1 MTRIVSYLFDD
12 HDQARRAVAELERAG
27 FTANEVSLVARAD
40 DGTLT
45 NEPLDVSG
53 AATGAE
59 IGGVAGAGAGILAAL
74 GVLAIPGIGPVV
86 AAGMLATTLV
96 TATGGAVAGGLIGA
110 LTDFGV
116 DAADADV
123 YAEGIR
129 RGSSLVTVRTS
140 EDRWQEADSL
150 LRLLAP
156 VNTANR
162 RDEFVQSGWSQSE
175 NDAENYPPI
184 DQRKDRPGSYR

>member
-1 MTRIVSYLFDD
+1 MTRIVSYLYDD
-12 HDQARRAVAELERAG
+12 HAQARRAVEELENAD
-27 FTANEVSLVARAD
+27 FSSNEVSLVARAE

-45 NEPLDVSG
+45 NEPTDVSG

-74 GVLAIPGIGPVV
+74 GMLAIPGIGPVV

-110 LTDFGV
+110 LTDYGV
-116 DAADADV
+116 DPADADI

-140 EDRWQEADSL
+140 EDRWQEADAI
-150 LRLLAP
+150 LRRLAP

-162 RDEFVQSGWSQSE
+162 RDENAESGWRQAESE
-175 NDAENYPPI
+175 TEKYPRI
-184 DQRKDRPGSYR
+184 DQRNEPPRTYR

>member
-12 HDQARRAVAELERAG
+12 HAQARQAVTELENAD
-27 FTANEVSLVARAD
+27 FSSNEVSLVARAE

-45 NEPLDVSG
+45 TESADVSG

-74 GVLAIPGIGPVV
+74 GIMAIPGIGPVV

-110 LTDFGV
+110 LTDYGV
-116 DAADADV
+116 DPVDADV

-129 RGSSLVTVRTS
+129 RGNSLVTVRTS
-140 EDRWQEADSL
+140 EDRWQEADGI
-150 LRLLAP
+150 LRRLAP
-156 VNTANR
+156 VNSANR
-162 RDEFVQSGWSQSE
+162 RDENAGSGWSQTE
-175 NDAENYPPI
+175 NEGDKYPRVAP
-184 DQRKDRPGSYR
+184 KNDRSGTYR